1 MKKYDDF
8 DVAVE
13 TVKEFYRRE
22 DRNWFWLDVLMF
34 SLVVLVVVGFL
45 AAALLGCAATTTR
58 VITPKPG
65 VTVADCVK
73 LLEQRDEAA
82 LAGKILAGVGGVS
95 ALAAAPE
102 SFPEGARWGI
112 AAGAAATASVGVA
125 VIWYSE
131 MKASEFELLC
141 SVVEVPGSVSV

>member
-1 MKKYDDF
+1 
-8 DVAVE
+8 
-13 TVKEFYRRE
+13 
-22 DRNWFWLDVLMF
+22 
-34 SLVVLVVVGFL
+34 
-45 AAALLGCAATTTR
+45 
-58 VITPKPG
+58 
-65 VTVADCVK
+65 VADCVK

-112 AAGAAATASVGVA
+112 AVGAAATASVGVA

-131 MKASEFELLC
+131 LKGDEFDLLC
-141 SVVEVPGSVSV
+141 SVVEVPLFEHPASDEDGGVQ